1 MFGQLPA
8 PISRVT
14 VDSGRRHQRINRF
27 GVNFNGTC
35 FREAQKPIIDMLIDD
50 LRATIFRLD
59 PYGISNWESENDND
73 DADVMNW
80 EYYNDRYSIPTFEA
94 S

>member
-1 MFGQLPA
+1 
-8 PISRVT
+8 
-14 VDSGRRHQRINRF
+14 
-27 GVNFNGTC
+27 
-35 FREAQKPIIDMLIDD
+35 MLIDD

>member
-1 MFGQLPA
+1 
-8 PISRVT
+8 
-14 VDSGRRHQRINRF
+14 
-27 GVNFNGTC
+27 
-35 FREAQKPIIDMLIDD
+35 MLIDD
-50 LRATIFRLD
+50 LRATILRLD